1 MNDISSRE
9 EEFYPRYERFKARM
23 RELRGL
29 RVNQF
34 MGLLDRN
41 QQRKVLLIEKEV
53 EEFVRKF
60 AYGGGLSPLL
70 QEGILTAFNS
80 DQVMRRRIEL
90 QSADAGPGGLASI
103 QAREARKAELIGGAP
118 PGQSKPSAAGAGN
131 GNGGNGARSTG
142 FFTPTMAEISRQAC
156 TLMGGK
162 RITDQSLS
170 ALQKAIS
177 RKLGGNGNG
186 GDPVASR
193 QVKLSLT
200 SAGKVSILV
209 DEEAGR

>member
-9 EEFYPRYERFKARM
+9 EEFLPRFERFKARM

-34 MGLLDRN
+34 MGLLDQN

-90 QSADAGPGGLASI
+90 QSSGASRGSRVDSVVTQGARIAADPRPAAVG
-103 QAREARKAELIGGAP
+103 R
-118 PGQSKPSAAGAGN
+118 SAAGAKG
-131 GNGGNGARSTG
+131 GGNGTRSTG
-142 FFTPTMAEISRQAC
+142 FFNPTPAEISRQASS
-156 TLMGGK
+156 LMGGK
-162 RITDQSLS
+162 RVSDQSLS
-170 ALQKAIS
+170 ALQNAIS
-177 RKLGGNGNG
+177 RKLGGNGSG
-186 GDPVASR
+186 PVQGK
-193 QVKLSLT
+193 QVQLALT
-200 SAGKVSILV
+200 SAGKVTIKV
-209 DEEAGR
+209 DE

>member
-1 MNDISSRE
+1 
-9 EEFYPRYERFKARM
+9 M

-34 MGLLDRN
+34 MGLLDQN
-41 QQRKVLLIEKEV
+41 QQRKVLLIEREV

-90 QSADAGPGGLASI
+90 QSADSSRSSRVAAVQARGAGSANDPGPG
-103 QAREARKAELIGGAP
+103 
-118 PGQSKPSAAGAGN
+118 AAGTSGTRAEA
-131 GNGGNGARSTG
+131 GGNGARSTG
-142 FFTPTMAEISRQAC
+142 FFIPTTVEISRQASS
-156 TLMGGK
+156 LMGGK
-162 RITDQSLS
+162 RVSDQSIS

-186 GDPVASR
+186 TAPGK
-193 QVKLSLT
+193 QVKLALT
-200 SAGKVSILV
+200 SAGKVTILV
-209 DEEAGR
+209 D

>member
-9 EEFYPRYERFKARM
+9 EEFSARFERFKARM

-34 MGLLDRN
+34 LGLLDHS
-41 QQRKVLLIEKEV
+41 QQKKVLLIEKEV

-60 AYGGGLSPLL
+60 AYGGGLSSLL
-70 QEGILTAFNS
+70 QESILTAFNS

-90 QSADAGPGGLASI
+90 QGPGSSSGITAM
-103 QAREARKAELIGGAP
+103 QAREARKAELTGSPGGKPAATP
-118 PGQSKPSAAGAGN
+118 PSAGN
-131 GNGGNGARSTG
+131 GGDNGGNGARSTG
-142 FFTPTMAEISRQAC
+142 YFTPTSAEISRQAC

-162 RITDQSLS
+162 KITDQSLS
-170 ALQKAIS
+170 ALQHAIS
-177 RKLGGNGNG
+177 RKLGNNGNG
-186 GDPVASR
+186 GGPAAGR

-200 SAGKVSILV
+200 STGKVSILV
-209 DEEAGR
+209 DE